1 MNCRPTGRPS
11 ESPHGSET
19 PAIPAMFAGSV
30 QASDRYIA
38 TGSAVRAP
46 NRKATD
52 GEVGATSASMPDS
65 KTSSKSRLISVRT
78 FWALM

>member
-1 MNCRPTGRPS
+1 MNCNPTGSPS

-30 QASDRYIA
+30 QASERYIA

-46 NRKATD
+46 NLNATVGD
-52 GEVGATSASMPDS
+52 VGATRASMPEP

-78 FWALM
+78 FCALR